1 MTNQTAADKHALRG
15 RIRAARAVMPP
26 AGREGA
32 ATAIARRGSDL
43 LARTGA
49 RTIACYLSAPTEP
62 PTHALIA
69 AARAAGIRVLLPIS
83 GSNGILDWSDDD
95 AAEVTIRLGVPE
107 TAGRPLGPDAIREA
121 ELLFIPAAAVDPR
134 GMRMGW
140 GRGYY
145 DRALARVD
153 SRRPVYA
160 VLYDAEV
167 VDRVPHEA
175 HDVPV
180 TGAVTPTHTLSFDR

>member
-1 MTNQTAADKHALRG
+1 
-15 RIRAARAVMPP
+15 
-26 AGREGA
+26 
-32 ATAIARRGSDL
+32 RRGSSL
-43 LARTGA
+43 LTRTRA

-62 PTHALIA
+62 PTHALIT

-83 GSNGILDWSDDD
+83 GRDGVLDWSDDD
-95 AAEVTIRLGVPE
+95 AADVTTRLGVPE
-107 TAGRPLGPDAIREA
+107 TAGRPIGPDAIREA
-121 ELLFIPAAAVDPR
+121 DLLFIPAAAVDGR
-134 GMRMGW
+134 GMRLGW

-145 DRALARVD
+145 DRALAWVD

-160 VLYDAEV
+160 VLYDADV

-180 TGAVTPTHTLSFDR
+180 TGA